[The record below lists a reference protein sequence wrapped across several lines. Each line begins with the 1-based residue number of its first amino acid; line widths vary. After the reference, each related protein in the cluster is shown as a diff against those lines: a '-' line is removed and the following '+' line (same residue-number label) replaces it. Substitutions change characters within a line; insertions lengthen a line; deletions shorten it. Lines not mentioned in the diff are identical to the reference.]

1 MILHQTKVPH
11 REDCVKLSSRLEWFG
26 ISKLFILFSSVV
38 DPCDKSTTYT
48 SDSLKQ
54 GSFLKTAALEQIK
67 KNIMRKQV
75 RNLTPSFLKSFPVRF
90 FPPLTLKAQTTP
102 DQVERGKIILFYQA
116 GLAVNICSTTI
127 IQAPKMKNMEQLCHD

>member
-1 MILHQTKVPH
+1 MILHQAKVPH
-11 REDCVKLSSRLEWFG
+11 RDDCVKLSSRLEWFG
-26 ISKLFILFSSVV
+26 ISKLFILFFLCGR
-38 DPCDKSTTYT
+38 PLWQIHYIYKWFT
-48 SDSLKQ
+48 KQ

-75 RNLTPSFLKSFPVRF
+75 RNLTPSFLKSFPARF

-127 IQAPKMKNMEQLCHD
+127 IQTPKMKNMEQLCHD